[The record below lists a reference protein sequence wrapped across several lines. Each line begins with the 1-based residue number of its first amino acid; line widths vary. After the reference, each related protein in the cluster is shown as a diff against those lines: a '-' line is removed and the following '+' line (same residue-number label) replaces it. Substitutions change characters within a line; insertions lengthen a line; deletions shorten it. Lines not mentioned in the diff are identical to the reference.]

1 MKKFFVVLLAMVL
14 IASLSFSSLSQ
25 DTSET
30 IDVYRN
36 LVKVEV
42 NGEGINVD
50 NFAYEGTTYI
60 PLRSVSE
67 ILDKNVGWNVYTHI
81 ASIDDEEYML
91 NELSHLLPNSQGFEW
106 NYNGFAEYGHIMQ
119 IDNIVDEDA
128 KREYII
134 SGEIADPSGG
144 EGSLDRNLDLK
155 YIIKENKLI
164 QEKTEE
170 TMMDSKF
177 DKLTLIQTPLVAG
190 TYWNEEVTDK
200 EGNETTIN
208 AYIKKVE
215 INDDLETEY
224 TVRYDDANSE
234 YYEIRTIR
242 EGVGVVNFEKL
253 LELED
258 SSFPVTYFLYETKN
272 DE

>member
-1 MKKFFVVLLAMVL
+1 MKKFFVVLLALVL
-14 IASLSFSSLSQ
+14 LVSLSFSSLSE
-25 DTSET
+25 DTSES

-42 NGEGINVD
+42 DGEEIDVD
-50 NFAYEGTTYI
+50 NFAYKGITYI

-67 ILDKNVGWNVYTHI
+67 LLDKYVGWNVYTHV

-91 NELSHLLPNSQGFEW
+91 DELSHLLPDSQGFKW

-119 IDNIVDEDA
+119 IDNIIDEA
-128 KREYII
+128 EKREYLI
-134 SGEIADPSGG
+134 SGEVADPSGG

-155 YIIKENKLI
+155 YTIKENKLI

-190 TYWNEEVTDK
+190 TYWNEEVTDN
-200 EGNETTIN
+200 EGNDATIN

-215 INDDLETEY
+215 LNDDLETEY

-258 SSFPVTYFLYETKN
+258 SSFPVTYFLYETTKG
-272 DE
+272 E